1 MAWITIVI
9 ADSNMHFYVDI
20 GGIVDGYCLN
30 MHFHVDIG
38 GIVDGYCLNTLFIMK
53 EASVFSA
60 GVKRLTYTLYC
71 NGWNVKT
78 CMNHSNL

>member
-1 MAWITIVI
+1 
-9 ADSNMHFYVDI
+9 
-20 GGIVDGYCLN
+20 

-71 NGWNVKT
+71 NG
-78 CMNHSNL
+78 

>member
-1 MAWITIVI
+1 
-9 ADSNMHFYVDI
+9 MHFYVDI

-71 NGWNVKT
+71 NG
-78 CMNHSNL
+78 